1 LQKYNLRISVEKHT
15 ENRKT
20 GFKKQ
25 KQDFLTLSQV
35 TKMVDAENAIE
46 TFNESI
52 SKRLETF
59 EDKFEKKLKDLEL
72 ELGEMEEI
80 KEKLETLCAKVDGL
94 DTSSSGFGHS
104 VTVIEAELK
113 EKTKETENTQ
123 RQMV

>member
-1 LQKYNLRISVEKHT
+1 
-15 ENRKT
+15 
-20 GFKKQ
+20 
-25 KQDFLTLSQV
+25 
-35 TKMVDAENAIE
+35 MVDAENAIE
-46 TFNESI
+46 TFKESI

-72 ELGEMEEI
+72 ELKGEMKEI

-113 EKTKETENTQ
+113 EKPKETENTQ